1 MTPRHARSIIRVTS
15 VRRER
20 ILDPGELARVA
31 VDVASEKQ
39 AQDIVL
45 LDIRRLAGFAD
56 YFLIMSAESGRQ
68 LDALQ
73 EDIVKTLK
81 DAAIRL
87 HHSEGTARS
96 GWILLDYSDVI
107 IHLFGT
113 EERDYYGLE
122 QLWAGAVQ
130 VVRIL

>member
-1 MTPRHARSIIRVTS
+1 M
-15 VRRER
+15 
-20 ILDPGELARVA
+20 
-31 VDVASEKQ
+31 
-39 AQDIVL
+39 
-45 LDIRRLAGFAD
+45 RRLASFAD

-81 DAAIRL
+81 DAAIRP